1 MYSYHYFIF
10 IHIHSIRTVN
20 KAVTRT
26 QQLSPGLQKK
36 TSNLTI
42 GGVYSAPNSPHAGT
56 KTGITR
62 CSENTYLVQYCTV
75 KGMTDQTN
83 GGLF

>member
-1 MYSYHYFIF
+1 MYSTCIHIIINILC
-10 IHIHSIRTVN
+10 IHIHSIHTVN

-56 KTGITR
+56 KTGIY
-62 CSENTYLVQYCTV
+62 NY
-75 KGMTDQTN
+75 M
-83 GGLF
+83 